1 MVLIT
6 ANLSSKVKM
15 ESSEDSGLSVE
26 GSVGEE
32 NYFLGYTFT
41 DRSHSSRVVK
51 SIMDLCLEDGLF
63 ADVTVIVET
72 KEFHLHRLVL
82 SAQSSFFRSMFTS
95 NLKESHN
102 RSIELKDVSAAVF
115 QLLVDYIYHGT
126 IKLRVEDLQDTYE
139 MADMYQLT
147 ALFEECSRFLS
158 RTVEVKNCL
167 QVMWLADRHSDQE
180 LYTAGKHCAKIHLAQ
195 LHHTEEF
202 LNLPLCLLLD
212 IIKDGVPSSQNPKV
226 AIESWIN
233 HNKVEREEFSSILQ
247 ENLKEIGEN
256 VHIYLIGKEE
266 TRTHSLA
273 VSLHCDEDD
282 AVSVSGQNSLCHQIT
297 AACKHGGDLYVVGG
311 SIPRRMWKCN
321 MHTMD
326 WERCAP
332 LPRDRLHHT
341 MVSVASEDAI
351 YSLGGKTLQDTLSNA
366 VIYYTVKD
374 NMWTETS
381 PLDTA
386 VSGAAGV
393 NLGGTIYL
401 LGGEEND
408 MDFFTKPSRLIQCFD
423 TSSQKCQIKAY
434 MLPFAGCMHAA
445 VHMDVIFIV
454 AEGDSLVCYNPLLE
468 SFTRLRFPEV
478 WSCVPSLWK
487 VASCNGCIYVFRD
500 KCKKGDANTL
510 KFNPATS
517 VVSVIKGIKILLTN
531 WQFVLA

>member
-1 MVLIT
+1 MLLVDLVRQ
-6 ANLSSKVKM
+6 AAEM
-15 ESSEDSGLSVE
+15 ESSEEGGLSVG

-51 SIMDLCLEDGLF
+51 SIMDLCLQDGLF
-63 ADVTVIVET
+63 ADVTVNVDS

-95 NLKESHN
+95 NLKESHD
-102 RSIELKDVSAAVF
+102 RAIELKDVSATVF
-115 QLLVDYIYHGT
+115 QLLIDYIYHGT
-126 IKLRVEDLQDTYE
+126 IKLRVEELQDTYE

-158 RTVEVKNCL
+158 RTVEVKSCL

-180 LYTAGKHCAKIHLAQ
+180 LYTAAKHCAKIHLTQ
-195 LHHTEEF
+195 LHQTEEF
-202 LNLPLCLLLD
+202 LNLPFCLLLD
-212 IIKDGVPSSQNPKV
+212 IIKDGVPSSQNPTL

-233 HNKVEREEFSSILQ
+233 HNKVEREKFSCVLH

-282 AVSVSGQNSLCHQIT
+282 VISVSGQNSLCHQIT

-341 MVSVASEDAI
+341 MVSVSNEDAI

-381 PLDTA
+381 QLDTG

-423 TSSQKCQIKAY
+423 TSSQKCQIKPY

-517 VVSVIKGIKILLTN
+517 VVSVIRGIKILLTN

>member
-1 MVLIT
+1 
-6 ANLSSKVKM
+6 M
-15 ESSEDSGLSVE
+15 ESSEEGGLSGQ
-26 GSVGEE
+26 GSEREE

-41 DRSHSSRVVK
+41 DRSHSSRVVN

-63 ADVTVIVET
+63 ADVTIKVDG
-72 KEFHLHRLVL
+72 KEFNLHRLVL

-102 RSIELKDVSAAVF
+102 RNIELKDVGAKVF

-126 IKLRVEDLQDTYE
+126 IKLMVEDLQDTYE

-158 RTVEVKNCL
+158 RTVEVKTCL
-167 QVMWLADRHSDQE
+167 QVMWLADRHSDLE
-180 LYTAGKHCAKIHLAQ
+180 LYTAAKHCAKIHLVQ
-195 LHHTEEF
+195 LHQTDEF
-202 LNLPLCLLLD
+202 LNLPLSLLLD
-212 IIKDGVPSSQNPKV
+212 IVKDGVLSSQNPTA
-226 AIESWIN
+226 AIDSWIN
-233 HNKVEREEFSSILQ
+233 HNKVEREEFSGLLQ
-247 ENLKEIGEN
+247 ESLKEIDEN

-266 TRTHSLA
+266 ARTHSLA

-282 AVSVSGQNSLCHQIT
+282 TISVSGNNSLCHQIT

-341 MVSVASEDAI
+341 MVSVFSEDAI
-351 YSLGGKTLQDTLSNA
+351 YSLGGKTLQDSLSNA

-381 PLDTA
+381 QLDTA

-423 TSSQKCQIKAY
+423 TANQKCQIKPY

-445 VHMDVIFIV
+445 THMDVIFIV

-468 SFTRLRFPEV
+468 SFTRLRFPEM

-500 KCKKGDANTL
+500 KYKKGDATTL

-517 VVSVIKGIKILLTN
+517 VVSVIRGIKVLLMN

>member
-1 MVLIT
+1 
-6 ANLSSKVKM
+6 M
-15 ESSEDSGLSVE
+15 ESGEDGGLNAG

-63 ADVTVIVET
+63 ADVTITVDD
-72 KEFHLHRLVL
+72 KEFNLHRLVL

-102 RSIELKDVSAAVF
+102 RSIELKDVSATVF
-115 QLLVDYIYHGT
+115 QLLIDYIYHGT
-126 IKLRVEDLQDTYE
+126 IKLRVEELQDTYE

-180 LYTAGKHCAKIHLAQ
+180 LYTAAKHCAKIHLAQ
-195 LHHTEEF
+195 LHQTEEF
-202 LNLPLCLLLD
+202 LNLPFCLLLD
-212 IIKDGVPSSQNPKV
+212 IIKDGVPSSQNPTV
-226 AIESWIN
+226 AIDAWIN
-233 HNKVEREEFSSILQ
+233 HNKVEREEFSCILK

-273 VSLHCDEDD
+273 VSLHCDEND
-282 AVSVSGQNSLCHQIT
+282 AISVSGQNSLCHQIT
-297 AACKHGGDLYVVGG
+297 AACKHGSDLYVVGG

-341 MVSVASEDAI
+341 MVSVTLEDAI
-351 YSLGGKTLQDTLSNA
+351 YSLG
-366 VIYYTVKD
+366 
-374 NMWTETS
+374 ETS
-381 PLDTA
+381 QLDTA

-423 TSSQKCQIKAY
+423 TSSQKCQIKPY

-478 WSCVPSLWK
+478 WSCIPSLWK

-517 VVSVIKGIKILLTN
+517 VVSVIRGIKILLTN

>member
-1 MVLIT
+1 
-6 ANLSSKVKM
+6 M
-15 ESSEDSGLSVE
+15 ESSEEGGLSVG

-51 SIMDLCLEDGLF
+51 SIMDLCVGDSLF
-63 ADVTVIVET
+63 ADVTINVDS
-72 KEFHLHRLVL
+72 KEFQLHRLVL

-102 RSIELKDVSAAVF
+102 RSIELKDVSATVF

-126 IKLRVEDLQDTYE
+126 IKLRVEELQDTYE
-139 MADMYQLT
+139 MSDMYQLT

-158 RTVEVKNCL
+158 RTVEVNNCL

-180 LYTAGKHCAKIHLAQ
+180 LYTAAKHCAKIHLAQ
-195 LHHTEEF
+195 LHQTEEF

-212 IIKDGVPSSQNPKV
+212 ILKDGVPSSQNPKV
-226 AIESWIN
+226 AIDSWIN
-233 HNKVEREEFSSILQ
+233 NNKVEREEFSCILQ
-247 ENLKEIGEN
+247 ENLKEIGED

-266 TRTHSLA
+266 ARTHSLA

-282 AVSVSGQNSLCHQIT
+282 SISVSGQNSLCHQIT
-297 AACKHGGDLYVVGG
+297 AACKHAGDLYVVGG

-341 MVSVASEDAI
+341 MVSVSTEDTI

-366 VIYYTVKD
+366 IIFYTVKD
-374 NMWTETS
+374 NMWTES
-381 PLDTA
+381 SQLDTA

-423 TSSQKCQIKAY
+423 TDTRKCLIKPY

-517 VVSVIKGIKILLTN
+517 VVSVIRSLKIFLTN

>member
-1 MVLIT
+1 
-6 ANLSSKVKM
+6 M
-15 ESSEDSGLSVE
+15 EACDDGGLSV
-26 GSVGEE
+26 GSSPVEE
-32 NYFLGYTFT
+32 NYFQGYTFT

-63 ADVTVIVET
+63 ADVTITVDS
-72 KEFHLHRLVL
+72 KEFNLHRLVL

-95 NLKESHN
+95 NLRESHN
-102 RSIELKDVSAAVF
+102 RHIELKDISAPVF

-126 IKLRVEDLQDTYE
+126 IKLQVEDLQDTYE
-139 MADMYQLT
+139 MSDMYQLT

-158 RTVEVKNCL
+158 RTVDVKNCL

-180 LYTAGKHCAKIHLAQ
+180 LYTAAKHCAKIHLVQ
-195 LHHTEEF
+195 LHQTDEF
-202 LNLPLCLLLD
+202 LNLPLQLLID
-212 IIKDGVPSSQNPKV
+212 IIKDGVPSSQNPTV

-233 HNKVEREEFSSILQ
+233 HNKVEREEFADMLSDS
-247 ENLKEIGEN
+247 LKEIGEN

-273 VSLHCDEDD
+273 VSLHCAEDD
-282 AVSVSGQNSLCHQIT
+282 AISVSGQNSLCHQIT

-321 MHTMD
+321 MRTMD

-332 LPRDRLHHT
+332 LPRDRLHHAL
-341 MVSVASEDAI
+341 VSVASEDTI
-351 YSLGGKTLQDTLSNA
+351 YSLGGKTLQDTLSHG
-366 VIYYTVKD
+366 VVYYSVRANT
-374 NMWTETS
+374 WTETNQ
-381 PLDTA
+381 LDTA

-393 NLGGTIYL
+393 HLDGIIYL

-408 MDFFTKPSRLIQCFD
+408 ADFFTRPSRLIQCLD
-423 TSSQKCQIKAY
+423 TATQKCRTKPY
-434 MLPFAGCMHAA
+434 VLPFAGRMHAA
-445 VHMDVIFIV
+445 AHKDLIFVV
-454 AEGDSLVCYNPLLE
+454 AEGDSLVCYNPLLD

-500 KCKKGDANTL
+500 KCKKGDADTL
-510 KFNPATS
+510 KLNPATS